1 MAGLQASRVLV
12 PFDYSERCVNAVR
25 RALDIVTDGGKVIV
39 VHVMMNFYPVHP
51 TELYP
56 DYSEESQRKRSETR
70 MREMLTEGDVDPEKV
85 QLVFTIG
92 DAGIEVTEMAKE
104 QDVDLIVVPSHGRRG
119 FQRMLLG
126 SVAERI
132 ARLAPCPVLLV
143 KQPSQES

>member
-1 MAGLQASRVLV
+1 
-12 PFDYSERCVNAVR
+12 
-25 RALDIVTDGGKVIV
+25 
-39 VHVMMNFYPVHP
+39 
-51 TELYP
+51 
-56 DYSEESQRKRSETR
+56 